1 MTSKA
6 RLMLVGLLG
15 LVVAGCDGWPKWIWD
30 GELWS
35 TSRFQNIENAHT
47 RHKLR
52 EVEKGFE
59 RFNETY
65 RIGIPDVLNISIPDH
80 PDLSGSYEVRPD
92 GNISFPLLKDV
103 YVEGLTPMQLSDYLA
118 KELERY
124 VKKVDVLVTVTGL
137 YSKTVYVGSRSS
149 SSLRAFRFTGDMTVV
164 DLIALQG
171 GYTKLDYSS
180 RIRLMRDNP
189 DKVEMYRIRFDHIL
203 RGDFKTNVL
212 VKNRDI
218 LYIPATLWA
227 EVGFFCDMLT
237 APARSA
243 INGIRTYTELP
254 YAHKD
259 AEERAARAQSTPY

>member
-1 MTSKA
+1 MTSKT
-6 RLMLVGLLG
+6 RLCLVGLLG
-15 LVVAGCDGWPKWIWD
+15 LVVAGCDGWPCWISHFD
-30 GELWS
+30 DIQK
-35 TSRFQNIENAHT
+35 TAT
-47 RHKLR
+47 RHQLR
-52 EVEKGFE
+52 EVEKRFE
-59 RFNETY
+59 HFNGTY
-65 RIGIPDVLNISIPDH
+65 RIGIPDVLNVSVPDH

-137 YSKTVYVGSRSS
+137 YSKTVYLGGRSQS
-149 SSLRAFRFTGDMTVV
+149 TLRAFRFTGDMTVV
-164 DLIALQG
+164 DLVALAG

-189 DKVEMYRIRFDHIL
+189 DRAEIYRIRFDDIL

-212 VKNRDI
+212 VKDRDI

-227 EVGFFCDMLT
+227 EIGFFCDMMT
-237 APARSA
+237 APARSL
-243 INGIRTYTELP
+243 ITGIRTYTELP
-254 YAHKD
+254 YAGDNAK
-259 AEERAARAQSTPY
+259 ERARNAQSVPY

>member
-1 MTSKA
+1 MTAKT
-6 RLMLVGLLG
+6 RLWLLG
-15 LVVAGCDGWPKWIWD
+15 LLAVAVAGCDGWPCWIKNFD
-30 GELWS
+30 DIGK
-35 TSRFQNIENAHT
+35 AAT
-47 RHKLR
+47 RHQLR
-52 EVEKGFE
+52 EVEKRFE

-65 RIGIPDVLNISIPDH
+65 RIGIPDVLSINVPDH

-137 YSKTVYVGSRSS
+137 YSKTVYLAGRTQ

-164 DLIALQG
+164 DLVALQG
-171 GYTKLDYSS
+171 GYTKMDYSS

-189 DKVEMYRIRFDHIL
+189 DRKEIYRIRFDDIL

-227 EVGFFCDMLT
+227 EIGFFCDELT

-254 YAHKD
+254 YAGKD
-259 AEERAARAQSTPY
+259 AEERASRAQSTPY